1 MCSAFHKSLRD
12 KDRDRGGRRKEQELI
27 MLRNQVKING
37 CPENEVTPP
46 QNERI
51 ELLKVK
57 LSYKN

>member
-1 MCSAFHKSLRD
+1 
-12 KDRDRGGRRKEQELI
+12 